1 MRKAL
6 SAVGLLLLAGSLA
19 RGGEFFDVRV
29 EAGLEV
35 GRQSI
40 EAIDGDLDYS
50 TTVFQ
55 PYAQVSRYGNGPCF
69 SLRVRGLFAVDE
81 DTDIENIDYETQTEG
96 FDIQGLVGFGVSL
109 PLVKLAPVI
118 GLSFREVRT
127 ESDPD
132 DNDYGDIDYRFDMLL
147 LEIGAHAEA
156 KLGKVRALAQVTVGP
171 VLAGSSEL
179 KMDAAD
185 ISDDA
190 DIGFFEGYHLEMRA
204 GIDYK
209 LAPMAALHLGLAY
222 ERFADETDEFEDL
235 GEASEDELDRIVFV
249 FGVAVSF

>member
-1 MRKAL
+1 MKKVLFGVAML
-6 SAVGLLLLAGSLA
+6 VLAGSLA
-19 RGGEFFDVRV
+19 RGGELFDIRV

-69 SLRVRGLFAVDE
+69 SLRIRGLFAVDE
-81 DTDIENIDYETQTEG
+81 DTDIDNIEYETQTEG
-96 FDIQGLVGFGVSL
+96 FDIQGLVGFGISL
-109 PLVKLAPVI
+109 PVVKIAPVI
-118 GLSFREVRT
+118 GLSFRDVST
-127 ESDPD
+127 QSDPD
-132 DNDYGDIDYRFDMLL
+132 DNDYGDVDYGFDMLL

-156 KLGKVRALAQVTVGP
+156 SFGKVRAIAQATVGP
-171 VLAGSSEL
+171 VIAGSSEL

-185 ISDDA
+185 INDDA
-190 DIGFFEGYHLEMRA
+190 DIGFFEGYHLELRG

-209 LAPMAALHLGLAY
+209 LAAMASLHLGFAY
-222 ERFADETDEFEDL
+222 ERFADETDEFSELD
-235 GEASEDELDRIVFV
+235 EASEDELDRIVFV
-249 FGVAVSF
+249 FGVAVTF